1 MTRHSLV
8 NPDGMP
14 PARGFSYGV
23 VAGGGRTLHLAGITG
38 HAEDMTISDD
48 YVEQFGAACDGVAR
62 VVVEAGGQPDDVVSM
77 VIYTTDVDQYRSR
90 TKEIGDVYRRVF
102 GKHFPAMALIGV
114 DELVDPK
121 AKVELVCVAVV

>member
-23 VAGGGRTLHLAGITG
+23 VEAEGRTLHLAGITG
-38 HAEDMTISDD
+38 HAADMTISDD
-48 YVEQFGAACDGVAR
+48 YVEQFGAACAGVAR
-62 VVVEAGGQPDDVVSM
+62 VVAEAGGQPDDVVSM

-90 TKEIGDVYRRVF
+90 TKEIGDAYRTVF